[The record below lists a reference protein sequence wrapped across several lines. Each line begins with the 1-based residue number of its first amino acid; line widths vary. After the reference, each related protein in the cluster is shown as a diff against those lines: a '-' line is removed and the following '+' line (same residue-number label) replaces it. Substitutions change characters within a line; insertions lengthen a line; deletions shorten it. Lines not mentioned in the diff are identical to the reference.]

1 MKFGGILKDDQLT
14 MIAFSTV
21 SGGGVS
27 ALTGGNFWEGTATAF
42 DVSMLNHGAHK
53 METTE

>member
-1 MKFGGILKDDQLT
+1 

-27 ALTGGNFWEGTATAF
+27 ALTGGNFWNGMRQGVITGTDRFGNPMNAGDIGVDADF
-42 DVSMLNHGAHK
+42 PILGHL
-53 METTE
+53 